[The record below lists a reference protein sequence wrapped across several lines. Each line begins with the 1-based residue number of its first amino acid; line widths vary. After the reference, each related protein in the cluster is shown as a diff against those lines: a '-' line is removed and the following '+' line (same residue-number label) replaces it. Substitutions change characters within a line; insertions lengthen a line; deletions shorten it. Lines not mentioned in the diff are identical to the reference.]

1 LKDPLPEGPAQGQ
14 VVDLNPILDSY
25 YEFRGWDNDGKPT
38 KEKLT
43 ELGLEWLIDMI
54 Y

>member
-1 LKDPLPEGPAQGQ
+1 MPEGPAKGL
-14 VVDLNPILDSY
+14 VVNLDPILDSY
-25 YEFRGWDNDGKPT
+25 YEFRGRDNDGKPT

-43 ELGLEWLIDMI
+43 ELGLEWVIDQI